1 LPNIQ
6 GPTGN
11 AVSGTAEPAITE
23 GAEVALEVVSEVF
36 DPLFFDGG

>member
-11 AVSGTAEPAITE
+11 AVSGTAELALTE
-23 GAEVALEVVSEVF
+23 GSEVALEVVSEVF
-36 DPLFFDGG
+36 DPLFFGVG